1 MTWGQLRV
9 RERPSVRDM
18 MPSLQASAGT
28 TTFTVTI
35 RGHMKKAPKTPSES
49 SVEMR
54 EMVMPN
60 HTNALNTVFGGTV
73 MSWIDI
79 AAAMVAARH
88 CGKPVVT
95 AHIDDI
101 DFIAPI
107 KVGYHVLIQA
117 SMNYV
122 GRSSMIVGVKVTSEN
137 PYTGE
142 VRITTK
148 AYLTFVALDDLS
160 RPVEVPGLAP
170 ETEDEIRRYENA
182 KLRVEH
188 KKAFKGKQ
196 KQK

>member
-1 MTWGQLRV
+1 
-9 RERPSVRDM
+9 
-18 MPSLQASAGT
+18 
-28 TTFTVTI
+28 
-35 RGHMKKAPKTPSES
+35 MKKTPKTPSES
-49 SVEMR
+49 ALEMR

-60 HTNALNTVFGGTV
+60 HTNAHNTVFGGTV

-88 CGKPVVT
+88 CGRPVVT

-122 GRSSMIVGVKVTSEN
+122 GRTSMIVGVKVTSEN

-142 VRITTK
+142 ARITTK
-148 AYLTFVALDDLS
+148 AYLTFVALDDLG
-160 RPVEVPGLAP
+160 RPIEVPGLTP
-170 ETEDEIRRYENA
+170 ETEDEIRRHENA

-188 KKAFKGKQ
+188 KKAFKGTQ
-196 KQK
+196 KRK

>member
-1 MTWGQLRV
+1 
-9 RERPSVRDM
+9 
-18 MPSLQASAGT
+18 
-28 TTFTVTI
+28 
-35 RGHMKKAPKTPSES
+35 MKKEPKTPSES

-60 HTNALNTVFGGTV
+60 HTNPQNTVFGGTV

-88 CGKPVVT
+88 CGRPVVT

-117 SMNYV
+117 SLNYV
-122 GRSSMIVGVKVTSEN
+122 GKSSMIVGVKVTSEN

-142 VRITTK
+142 VRTTTK
-148 AYLTFVALDDLS
+148 AYLTFVALDDLG
-160 RPVEVPGLAP
+160 RPVEVPPLKP
-170 ETEDEIRRYENA
+170 ETEDELRRYENA
-182 KLRVEH
+182 KKRVQM
-188 KKAFKGKQ
+188 KKDVRSALKNSTKR
-196 KQK
+196 

>member
-1 MTWGQLRV
+1 MSKT
-9 RERPSVRDM
+9 
-18 MPSLQASAGT
+18 A
-28 TTFTVTI
+28 
-35 RGHMKKAPKTPSES
+35 KKPSES

-60 HTNALNTVFGGTV
+60 NTNALNTVFGGTV

-122 GRSSMIVGVKVTSEN
+122 GRTSMIVGVKVTSEN

-142 VRITTK
+142 SRKTTK
-148 AYLTFVALDDLS
+148 AYLTFVALDDLG
-160 RPVEVPGLAP
+160 RPVEVPGLTP
-170 ETEDEIRRYENA
+170 DSEDELRRYENA

-188 KKAFKGKQ
+188 KKAFKGTQ
-196 KQK
+196 KKK

>member
-1 MTWGQLRV
+1 
-9 RERPSVRDM
+9 
-18 MPSLQASAGT
+18 
-28 TTFTVTI
+28 
-35 RGHMKKAPKTPSES
+35 MKKNSKSPSES

-60 HTNALNTVFGGTV
+60 NTNALNTVFGGTV

-101 DFIAPI
+101 DFLAPI

-122 GRSSMIVGVKVTSEN
+122 GRTSMIVGVKVTSEN

-142 VRITTK
+142 SRRTTR
-148 AYLTFVALDDLS
+148 AYLTFVALDDIG
-160 RPVEVPGLAP
+160 RPVEVPGLTP
-170 ETEDEIRRYENA
+170 ESEDEIRRYENA

-188 KKAFKGKQ
+188 KKAFKDTQ
-196 KQK
+196 KKK

>member
-1 MTWGQLRV
+1 
-9 RERPSVRDM
+9 
-18 MPSLQASAGT
+18 
-28 TTFTVTI
+28 
-35 RGHMKKAPKTPSES
+35 MKKQPKSPSES

-88 CGKPVVT
+88 CGRPVVT

-122 GRSSMIVGVKVTSEN
+122 GRTSMIVGVKVTSEN

-142 VRITTK
+142 VRKTTK
-148 AYLTFVALDDLS
+148 AYLTFVALDDLG
-160 RPVEVPGLAP
+160 RPVEVAGLNP

-188 KKAFKGKQ
+188 KKAFKGTQ
-196 KQK
+196 KKK

>member
-1 MTWGQLRV
+1 
-9 RERPSVRDM
+9 
-18 MPSLQASAGT
+18 
-28 TTFTVTI
+28 
-35 RGHMKKAPKTPSES
+35 MKKINKTPSES

-60 HTNALNTVFGGTV
+60 NTNALNTVFGGTV

-88 CGKPVVT
+88 CGRPVVT

-122 GRSSMIVGVKVTSEN
+122 GRTSMIVGVKVTSEN

-142 VRITTK
+142 SRKTTK
-148 AYLTFVALDDLS
+148 AYLTFVALDDLG
-160 RPVEVPGLAP
+160 RPIEVPGLTP
-170 ETEDEIRRYENA
+170 ETEDEIRRFENA

-188 KKAFKGKQ
+188 KKVFKSKQKGK
-196 KQK
+196 

>member
-1 MTWGQLRV
+1 
-9 RERPSVRDM
+9 
-18 MPSLQASAGT
+18 
-28 TTFTVTI
+28 
-35 RGHMKKAPKTPSES
+35 MKKITKTPSES
-49 SVEMR
+49 AVEMR

-73 MSWIDI
+73 MGWIDI

-122 GRSSMIVGVKVTSEN
+122 GRTSMIVGVKVTSEN

-142 VRITTK
+142 SRITTK
-148 AYLTFVALDDLS
+148 AYLTFVALDDLG
-160 RPVEVPGLAP
+160 RPVEVPGLNP
-170 ETEDEIRRYENA
+170 ETEDDIRRFENA
-182 KLRVEH
+182 KIRVEH
-188 KKAFKGKQ
+188 NKAFKGLQ
-196 KQK
+196 KKK